1 MAHLSLYVS
10 AQTEQSDVTE
20 FFQKGLMNAGEHP
33 IAFFEGVFYESHQER
48 VGNIAFQDY
57 LIYTDKAV
65 YFWARGSNKDYL
77 DRFNLGAVTVNSR
90 NKDNDFATLNF
101 KVRREEKDP
110 VYVIF
115 DMVELIEAELI
126 SRLHTV
132 IESIIE
138 EHLGLDYRKNI
149 PDEVAH
155 RILQSARSVCVPRA
169 ISLRFDAS
177 DSAQRE
183 SHIGYGQDLLE
194 QYKASIGYPSDER
207 GQPGVPLQGAGQG
220 EEYNSEGFGP
230 AELIRGFEQ
239 ILPTDPASLKRIA
252 GSIKEMI
259 GDAPFKIR
267 DQVKSDLQ
275 HVPGMLTALNELLNS
290 IADNP
295 QAERFVLNIVK
306 TAVKNDGVIGSVG
319 KLLRLSS
326 SFSDTSK
333 RKVQRPSA
341 KAENA
346 GSDEEFPRAQTRDA
360 DEDNDRMFR
369 KRSISIKSNDDA
381 TPNDDCFS
389 SDPFAGELS
398 NTISAASAQS
408 NVRIDDLEGDTA
420 PKRKSIAVKSLDE
433 EIPSIVKMMTT
444 DDSHV
449 SEEGISGKKIR
460 IMSDSDDVLPA
471 DKLFTVS
478 QSDDALKKSTSD
490 ATLLTGKEPGNE
502 GATHR

>member
-1 MAHLSLYVS
+1 MANLSLYVS
-10 AQTEQSDVTE
+10 AQTEQSDVAE
-20 FFQKGLMNAGEHP
+20 FFQKGLMNAGESP

-77 DRFNLGAVTVNSR
+77 DRFNLGSVTVNSR
-90 NKDNDFATLNF
+90 NKDHDFATLNF

-115 DMVELIEAELI
+115 DMVELREAELI
-126 SRLHTV
+126 TRLHTV

-138 EHLGLDYRKNI
+138 ERFGLDYRKKI
-149 PDEVAH
+149 PDDVSLL
-155 RILQSARSVCVPRA
+155 ILQAVRSVCVPQV
-169 ISLRFDAS
+169 ISLRLNAPDA
-177 DSAQRE
+177 AQRE

-207 GQPGVPLQGAGQG
+207 GKPAGGTSSGGSQGG
-220 EEYNSEGFGP
+220 ERSAEGFSP
-230 AELIRGFEQ
+230 ADFFKGIEN

-252 GSIKEMI
+252 GSLKDMI

-295 QAERFVLNIVK
+295 QAERFVINIVK

-326 SFSDTSK
+326 SLGESSK
-333 RKVQRPSA
+333 KRGPRPSP
-341 KAENA
+341 KEDNA
-346 GSDEEFPRAQTRDA
+346 GSDVDSSKDYRRDA
-360 DEDNDRMFR
+360 VDDDRPFKRKSIHITSDDE
-369 KRSISIKSNDDA
+369 A
-381 TPNDDCFS
+381 TLNDDCFS
-389 SDPFAGELS
+389 TNPSSGEVKNMVS
-398 NTISAASAQS
+398 GASGF
-408 NVRIDDLEGDTA
+408 REGDPA
-420 PKRKSIAVKSLDE
+420 GDSVPKRKSITVKSTDE
-433 EIPSIVKMMTT
+433 NIPSIVKNMMST
-444 DDSHV
+444 DDSG
-449 SEEGISGKKIR
+449 EEGGTVSKKKIR
-460 IMSDSDDVLPA
+460 IMSDLEDVRPA
-471 DKLFTVS
+471 EKLFSVS
-478 QSDDALKKSTSD
+478 RPDDDKP
-490 ATLLTGKEPGNE
+490 E
-502 GATHR
+502 